1 MKRIYFISI
10 LAAICS
16 MTAMAQNSPGLA
28 HQTNGKDRIEFGL
41 FADMPDLIYDSET
54 NQIIVDGQNSSYY
67 DVIITSLATEQVV
80 FMTVIDGNYDIIDA
94 SIMPSGAYVI
104 YLTSS
109 HGNAYSWTFD
119 QGLQTGMPGGIAK
132 RGEWFNRHSDFVE
145 PTLQF

>member
-28 HQTNGKDRIEFGL
+28 HQTNGKDRIEFAL
-41 FADMPDLIYDSET
+41 FSDMPDLVYENET
-54 NQIIVDGQNSSYY
+54 NQIIVDGHNSSYY
-67 DVIITSLATEQVV
+67 DVIITSTATDQVV

-109 HGNAYSWTFD
+109 QGNTYTWTFD
-119 QGLQTGMPGGIAK
+119 QGLQTGALGGIAK
-132 RGEWFNRHSDFVE
+132 RTEWLNRHNYVE
-145 PTLQF
+145 PTLQY

>member
-28 HQTNGKDRIEFGL
+28 HQTNGKDRIEFAL
-41 FADMPDLIYDSET
+41 FSDMPDLVYENET
-54 NQIIVDGQNSSYY
+54 NQIIVDGHNSSYY
-67 DVIITSLATEQVV
+67 DVIITSTATDQVV

-109 HGNAYSWTFD
+109 QGNTYTWTFD
-119 QGLQTGMPGGIAK
+119 QGLQTGAPGVIAK
-132 RGEWFNRHSDFVE
+132 RTEWLNRHNYVE
-145 PTLQF
+145 PTLQY